1 MVCVAVVILMRLR
14 LFPGRP
20 CGGARTPGVRFAP
33 SAVASALFTIH
44 CTSRYSSSARMRRC
58 RAITDGGR
66 TRLTPL
72 APVSVAIREFDRRAL
87 NAAARAA
94 APAPAPVPERPR
106 PSTGA
111 SARAGVPVRAAAAG
125 PPPDAAPSGP
135 ESGENRLRHPGAW
148 DLAASERGIHSGGC
162 CKKRVKTKQ
171 IDSLRRRRARP
182 LL

>member
-33 SAVASALFTIH
+33 APWRPLCLHPLKILVTL
-44 CTSRYSSSARMRRC
+44 ARRACRC
-58 RAITDGGR
+58 RTITDGGR

-135 ESGENRLRHPGAW
+135 ESGENRLRHLCAW

-162 CKKRVKTKQ
+162 RKKRVKTKQ